1 MQEGNIC
8 CVLKA
13 KLEQLLGH
21 YMDRIEEAFLNMF
34 RLGIP
39 MQESF
44 ATLVFTDEVIL
55 KTISRAEQKIFYTYI

>member
-8 CVLKA
+8 CVFKL
-13 KLEQLLGH
+13 KLEQLLGY

-39 MQESF
+39 MHETF
-44 ATLVFTDEVIL
+44 ASLEFTDEVIL
-55 KTISRAEQKIFYTYI
+55 KIISIA